1 MPVKSRAFA
10 VVAALVGAAA
20 IARAGSPRADHQ
32 IELKSRLNAAERAV
46 VGHVARAVSYMK
58 HTEYGDTLIM
68 SHVELA
74 VEETL
79 KGPAGA
85 TLPVEM
91 EGGTLN
97 GITMRVSDMPA
108 LSPGTRAVVMVTRGR
123 SGELVPAKRGDSV
136 LELEAD
142 DHIKNSDLWLDD
154 VRQAAG
160 SR

>member
-1 MPVKSRAFA
+1 MKSRAFA
-10 VVAALVGAAA
+10 VAVAIVGAATMA
-20 IARAGSPRADHQ
+20 WAGSPRTNQQAD
-32 IELKSRLNAAERAV
+32 LKARINAAERAV
-46 VGHVARAVSYMK
+46 VGRVTRVAPYMK
-58 HTEYGDTLIM
+58 RTEHGDLLIM

-79 KGPAGA
+79 KGTPSA

-97 GITMRVSDMPA
+97 RLTLRVSDMPTLKA
-108 LSPGTRAVVMVTRGR
+108 GARAVVMVTRGR
-123 SGELVPAKRGDSV
+123 RGEFVPHRRGASV
-136 LELEAD
+136 LELEAG